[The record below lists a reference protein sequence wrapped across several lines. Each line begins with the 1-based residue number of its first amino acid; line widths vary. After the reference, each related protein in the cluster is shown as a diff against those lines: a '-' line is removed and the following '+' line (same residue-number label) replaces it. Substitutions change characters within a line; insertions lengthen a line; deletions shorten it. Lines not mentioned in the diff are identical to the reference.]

1 MPERDYLDP
10 NGASVRNAPVVATNE
25 ATSLLSRGLPVIG
38 GWDQRGVC
46 ASSLIS
52 LCDQRSPKFL
62 GVPERSSS
70 VSKRLSAFAHVF
82 QCGTVP
88 RAFARNRFN
97 KSRILI
103 CRYSQF

>member
-46 ASSLIS
+46 AS
-52 LCDQRSPKFL
+52 
-62 GVPERSSS
+62 
-70 VSKRLSAFAHVF
+70 VSSAFAIRDHQSF
-82 QCGTVP
+82 LASPNGRVP
-88 RAFARNRFN
+88 YPNA
-97 KSRILI
+97 
-103 CRYSQF
+103 